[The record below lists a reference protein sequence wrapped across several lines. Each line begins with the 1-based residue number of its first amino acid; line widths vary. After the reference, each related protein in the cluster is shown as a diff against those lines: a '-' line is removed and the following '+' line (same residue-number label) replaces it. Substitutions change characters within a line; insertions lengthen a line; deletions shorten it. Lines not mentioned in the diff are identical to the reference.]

1 MSFGVPGAFGS
12 SCRAVERPRR
22 AFTVAQ
28 FVKDDLTS
36 RHAPAMFG
44 SSRPDPLNSQIRR
57 LVDCS
62 GVSFIATLRSCP
74 SPTLSMSAIPR
85 RSASSNACRRCAPKT
100 SANLETLERL

>member
-12 SCRAVERPRR
+12 SCRAFGRPRR

-62 GVSFIATLRSCP
+62 GVSFNVCH
-74 SPTLSMSAIPR
+74 
-85 RSASSNACRRCAPKT
+85 SASLCELQCLPPLCPKDIGESGNAREIVRPLCQ
-100 SANLETLERL
+100 